1 MNLTSSYYEAEKRY
15 LTPSE
20 MDSKT
25 EQHLQTVEE
34 LKDMIYSL
42 ENELDELYEAG
53 IIDDDKEWELEELKE
68 RLTSMA

>member
-25 EQHLQTVEE
+25 EHAFTGCRGIERYDLQ
-34 LKDMIYSL
+34 LRK
-42 ENELDELYEAG
+42 
-53 IIDDDKEWELEELKE
+53 
-68 RLTSMA
+68 

>member
-1 MNLTSSYYEAEKRY
+1 MNLTNSYYEAEKKY

-53 IIDDDKEWELEELKE
+53 ITDDDKEWELEELKE
-68 RLTSMA
+68 RLSSMA

>member
-25 EQHLQTVEE
+25 EQHLQAVEE

-53 IIDDDKEWELEELKE
+53 IIDDDKEWELEELKD
-68 RLTSMA
+68 RLSSMA

>member
-1 MNLTSSYYEAEKRY
+1 
-15 LTPSE
+15 

-25 EQHLQTVEE
+25 EQHLQAVEE

-68 RLTSMA
+68 RLTSYVLFIEL

>member
-15 LTPSE
+15 LTPAE

-25 EQHLQTVEE
+25 EQHLQAVEE

-53 IIDDDKEWELEELKE
+53 IADDEKEWELEELKE
-68 RLTSMA
+68 RLSSMA

>member
-1 MNLTSSYYEAEKRY
+1 MNLTSSYYEAEKKY

-42 ENELDELYEAG
+42 ENELDELYEAD
-53 IIDDDKEWELEELKE
+53 ITDDEKEWELEELKD
-68 RLTSMA
+68 RLSSMA

>member
-1 MNLTSSYYEAEKRY
+1 MNLTNSYYEAEKRY

-25 EQHLQTVEE
+25 ERHLQAVEE

-53 IIDDDKEWELEELKE
+53 ITDDDKEWELEELKE
-68 RLTSMA
+68 RLSSMA

>member
-15 LTPSE
+15 LTPAE

-34 LKDMIYSL
+34 LKDMICSL

-53 IIDDDKEWELEELKE
+53 ITDDEKEWELEELKE
-68 RLTSMA
+68 RLLSMA

>member
-1 MNLTSSYYEAEKRY
+1 MNLTSNYYQAEKRY
-15 LTPSE
+15 LTPSD

-25 EQHLQTVEE
+25 EQHFQAVEE

-53 IIDDDKEWELEELKE
+53 ITDDDKEWELEELKD
-68 RLTSMA
+68 RLSAMA

>member
-25 EQHLQTVEE
+25 EQHLKAVEE

-53 IIDDDKEWELEELKE
+53 ITDDDKEWELEELKE
-68 RLTSMA
+68 RLSSMA